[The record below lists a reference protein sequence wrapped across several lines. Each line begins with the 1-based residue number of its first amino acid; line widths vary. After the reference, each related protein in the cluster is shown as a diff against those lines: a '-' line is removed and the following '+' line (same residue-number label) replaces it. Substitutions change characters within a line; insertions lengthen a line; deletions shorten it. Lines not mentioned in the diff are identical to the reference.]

1 MTTMMRASTT
11 SAASTSAAARAGAV
25 RAAPAM
31 RAAAPAPRAGLFSRA
46 TSGSKPKAAK
56 AAAKATKKVLVPKKG
71 TVRPAQQFK
80 VNLTGVQSKK
90 ASGFDVTLGFTK
102 ANELFV
108 GRLAMLGFSFACLGE
123 IITGKGAIAQLG
135 FETGISPVDAD
146 GLILGLIGFNLIA
159 AFFPAS
165 GKFVVEQE
173 EEAAASSKEK
183 VGFFKDGDDKLFK
196 GGFGFTKDN
205 ELFVGRMAQLGF
217 AASLIGEL
225 YTGDGPLGQLGLETG
240 IPLNEA
246 EPLLLLSIVFTLLAA
261 INPGKG
267 KFVAD
272 E

>member
-1 MTTMMRASTT
+1 M
-11 SAASTSAAARAGAV
+11 G
-25 RAAPAM
+25 
-31 RAAAPAPRAGLFSRA
+31 
-46 TSGSKPKAAK
+46 
-56 AAAKATKKVLVPKKG
+56 
-71 TVRPAQQFK
+71 
-80 VNLTGVQSKK
+80 
-90 ASGFDVTLGFTK
+90 GFDVTWGFTK

-108 GRLAMLGFSFACLGE
+108 GRLAMLGFAFATLGE

-146 GLILGLIGFNLIA
+146 GLILGLI
-159 AFFPAS
+159 
-165 GKFVVEQE
+165 
-173 EEAAASSKEK
+173 
-183 VGFFKDGDDKLFK
+183 GFFKDGDDKLFK

-246 EPLLLLSIVFTLLAA
+246 EPLLLLSIAFTLLAA

-267 KFVAD
+267 KFVGD